1 MTDPPRSLMRAAVVH
16 TTGGAHVLRI
26 EDAPRPTPGESEV
39 LIAVRAA
46 AVNPVDWKIRRGF
59 VAVPLPT
66 VLGMDVSGAVVASS
80 VTDFAVGDDVFGIAT
95 SGSYAELTTASAA
108 AIARKPPGVT
118 YEQAAAIPVSGLT
131 AWQGLFER
139 GSLERGQTV
148 LIAGA
153 AGGVGHLAVQL
164 ARRVGATVIGT
175 GSSRNR
181 AFVLGLGADVF
192 VDYTEEDV
200 GDVVGDVD
208 VVLDTVG
215 GPATTSLLP
224 TLRRG
229 GVIVTVAYPPEQPPE
244 ARGVRVEP
252 LVMRPN
258 VVQLADLGELI
269 ASGAL
274 QVEIARTL
282 PLSGAREAHE
292 LSESGHTRG
301 KIVLTVDSASSA

>member
-1 MTDPPRSLMRAAVVH
+1 MCS
-16 TTGGAHVLRI
+16 
-26 EDAPRPTPGESEV
+26 ESR
-39 LIAVRAA
+39 RAA
-46 AVNPVDWKIRRGF
+46 A
-59 VAVPLPT
+59 T
-66 VLGMDVSGAVVASS
+66 QSS
-80 VTDFAVGDDVFGIAT
+80 QPR
-95 SGSYAELTTASAA
+95 SAA

-164 ARRVGATVIGT
+164 ARRIGATVIGT
-175 GSSRNR
+175 GSSRSR

-244 ARGVRVEP
+244 ARRPAARVEP

-301 KIVLTVDSASSA
+301 KIVLTVDSPSSA

>member
-26 EDAPRPTPGESEV
+26 EDAPRPTPSESEV

-66 VLGMDVSGAVVASS
+66 VLGMDVSGAVVTSS
-80 VTDFAVGDDVFGIAT
+80 VADFAVGDDVFGIAT
-95 SGSYAELTTASAA
+95 SGSHAELTTASAA

-139 GSLERGQTV
+139 GILERGQTV

-224 TLRRG
+224 TLRPRRRDRHG
-229 GVIVTVAYPPEQPPE
+229 RLPAGAA
-244 ARGVRVEP
+244 ARGSWGAGRAARHAAERRAVGGPRRADRVW
-252 LVMRPN
+252 RP
-258 VVQLADLGELI
+258 
-269 ASGAL
+269 SGRDRPDAAA
-274 QVEIARTL
+274 ER
-282 PLSGAREAHE
+282 RE
-292 LSESGHTRG
+292 R
-301 KIVLTVDSASSA
+301 SA